1 MFKIIFLKIVKNT
14 NLKRKIDVEKYTTLS
29 YFLIMKILNSKFQLK
44 YTSYISI
51 LHLLLLITNRIIYLM
66 SLLKNQNS
74 FIYSYLLTNLLK
86 VKVSHYNIAYI

>member
-1 MFKIIFLKIVKNT
+1 MFKIIFLKIAKNT
-14 NLKRKIDVEKYTTLS
+14 NLKRKIDIEKYTTLS

-51 LHLLLLITNRIIYLM
+51 LHLLLLITNGIIYLM

-86 VKVSHYNIAYI
+86 VKVSHYNIVYI